1 MAAFCPLLAVT
12 TAPLFNP
19 VEISAW
25 CHLPN
30 APCTPAPLQ
39 MEPWLP
45 PGVQMATK
53 EQLKLSVSPPVLGSC
68 SLPETPPP
76 PRSLPVPMFSSHS
89 LEEAE
94 GLPPLGPG
102 LLWGGF
108 WASGR
113 PPGKHLVS
121 TLSSLRLCASLVPLP
136 S

>member
-1 MAAFCPLLAVT
+1 MAATWGPDDKGTAQVVCVPTCARLL
-12 TAPLFNP
+12 
-19 VEISAW
+19 
-25 CHLPN
+25 
-30 APCTPAPLQ
+30 
-39 MEPWLP
+39 LP
-45 PGVQMATK
+45 PRD
-53 EQLKLSVSPPVLGSC
+53 
-68 SLPETPPP
+68 P